1 MRQFKFRGKRKDTGK
16 WLFGDLVRN
25 INGEFAIVPPFQ
37 MNMNNI
43 CSNYEVRPE
52 SIGQFTGF
60 FDKNG
65 KEIYEGDM
73 LAWFYHDKNFITET
87 IFFRDGCFMVR
98 DTCCIGYISAMDTS
112 LRVVIGNI
120 HDGQKLLK

>member
-1 MRQFKFRGKRKDTGK
+1 MRQIKFRGKRKDTGK

-43 CSNYEVRPE
+43 CSNYEVRQE
-52 SIGQFTGF
+52 SIGQFTGL

-65 KEIYEGDM
+65 KEIYEGDI
-73 LAWFYHDKNFITET
+73 LAWYYNDKNFITET
-87 IFFRDGCFMVR
+87 ILFHDGCFMVR
-98 DTCCIGYISAMDTS
+98 DTCCIGYISAIDTS

-120 HDGQKLLK
+120 HDGQNLLK